1 MARERVV
8 INIEVNSDVATIEA
22 TRQALERLTREN
34 NDLNDSYERNR
45 RTLREVTKENKR
57 LDRDSDAVGNTLRR
71 MSQNTARATG
81 RFSGFGKQVFSLR
94 KDMGML
100 IGAFGGIIKVVNKLA
115 LLEIPILAAG
125 MATITLLFKSG
136 TGFIKMYQ
144 AAMSSLAY
152 AAAGVG
158 VAVTTAV
165 AAMREFQSVQF
176 APMYSE
182 GSASTA
188 DRFVAASQAMKMF
201 VDNSRLAVV
210 GSESLGKAFG
220 TLSKQSPVTGGTVA
234 AFETLMNVVAGSGGD
249 IGKGAENLA
258 SFLAQVQ
265 KSGVGGAGEAAKAL
279 GADFEKIIKEAQ
291 ALGYTTQEEF
301 FKAAAEGT
309 LGETFQK
316 KYAGQL
322 DALNNTLI
330 GRFKTAFSEIRMLLT
345 DIGYEFLQPVGEAV
359 MQIRNIITRT
369 LLQVSPMIKEFGTD
383 TFLGDIVNLID
394 KVSVKFVS
402 LMNRYLG
409 TTPGIFEFIGNIF
422 GKIGAAFEKV
432 QDWARQFVDAGQV
445 IIDNFIRPIWDG
457 LMDKFGGGMNTLA
470 DLVEEN
476 APMIRSLA
484 DNVVDVIVAIG
495 EYGNMLKKAFIAVIP
510 VLNVFLKVTEKI
522 FSIWTKISNGLLSL
536 FGSIGG
542 GFGKAMAAVPILY
555 GSLVLFSR
563 FFKVFGSM
571 FGKDMNVKANNV
583 YVNGRGV
590 GGPGGYGGGMPAGN
604 QRMGLFGRMGNAYK
618 GAAAGGAGFGGR
630 FAAMGTAGRRQ
641 LGYINNTYGFAN
653 MGMMLGGTAL
663 MAGGQ
668 SLGGNSTAGGAL
680 VTNAGT
686 ALTAAGT
693 AKVFGVGKTG
703 SALVAAPFA
712 AYGASKSV
720 SNAIQDFSGGR
731 LGKADAAGYL
741 GMTAAGAG
749 AGAAAGAAVGSIGGP
764 VGAAIGAVIGTV
776 VGGVVGAVN
785 AGKFQ
790 KEAKNAAKDL
800 INTYTTAIDDAFA
813 AGDVDGLTKARDEFV
828 KQNKANFE
836 TLKDPATYAKKM
848 EEYQKQLAAIDD
860 KIETYSANAGLA
872 EKHFNLSTDALN
884 KLAEAAGID
893 PQTKLLTFTDV
904 LKLVAKT
911 ANEQSRILKEAYSRL
926 GGQALGGAI
935 DRLTNIENRQATSNQ
950 LDAAQLALGS
960 APSESK
966 MIDFIRKQIE
976 FSTNRYGEFGGMAN
990 AYQSILAG
998 VQGEEL
1004 GFLSPESKKRLL
1016 EITKEALDPTTLL
1029 NSIDQ
1034 DALAE
1039 ILKDKGGLAGKT
1051 PDQILK
1057 FVADE
1062 VRRDPN
1068 FLANVTFADTTRNVA
1083 LTNALLGGPIQ
1094 TGYSSP
1100 QGFMPSAANPPAPVT
1115 VNTTINATALTPQAL
1130 DAIINDIN
1138 TKIRV
1143 AQEKGGVTRNP
1154 FTNP

>member
-94 KDMGML
+94 KDLGML
-100 IGAFGGIIKVVNKLA
+100 IGAFGGMIRVVNKLA

-136 TGFIKMYQ
+136 TGFVNMYR

-176 APMYSE
+176 APMYVE
-182 GSASTA
+182 GSASTT

-258 SFLAQVQ
+258 AFLAQVQ

-291 ALGYTTQEEF
+291 ALGITTQEEF

-309 LGETFQK
+309 LGETFQT

-369 LLQVSPMIKEFGTD
+369 ILQLSPMIKEFGTE
-383 TFLGDIVNLID
+383 TFLADVVNLID
-394 KVSVKFVS
+394 RTATKFVG

-409 TTPGIFEFIGNIF
+409 TTPGIFEFIGNVF

-445 IIDNFIRPIWDG
+445 IIDNFIEPIWNG

-470 DLVEEN
+470 DLVEAN
-476 APMIRSLA
+476 APLIRSLA
-484 DNVVDVIVAIG
+484 DNVVDVIAALG
-495 EYGNMLKKAFIAVIP
+495 EYANMLKRAFIAVIP
-510 VLNVFLKVTEKI
+510 LINVFLKITEKI
-522 FSIWTKISNGLLSL
+522 FSIWTKISNSLLNL
-536 FGSIGG
+536 FGSVGG
-542 GFGKAMAAVPILY
+542 GFGKAMAAVPVLY

-563 FFKVFGSM
+563 FFKVFGGM
-571 FGKDMNVKANNV
+571 FGKDMNIRANNV
-583 YVNGRGV
+583 NVM
-590 GGPGGYGGGMPAGN
+590 GPGGSPIGGGSPV
-604 QRMGLFGRMGNAYK
+604 
-618 GAAAGGAGFGGR
+618 GGGGGGR
-630 FAAMGTAGRRQ
+630 FANSRFGR
-641 LGYINNTYGFAN
+641 GFN
-653 MGMMLGGTAL
+653 RVVSRLGGGTTAALIGGSAL

-668 SLGGNSTAGGAL
+668 MAGGGSTAGALMTGA
-680 VTNAGT
+680 
-686 ALTAAGT
+686 
-693 AKVFGVGKTG
+693 G
-703 SALVAAPFA
+703 SALNVAALAKFANVSTAGAGYLAAPVA
-712 AYGASKSV
+712 AYGSGKATA
-720 SNAIQDFSGGR
+720 NFIQNVSGGR
-731 LGKADAAGYL
+731 LGKDDAVGKL
-741 GMTAAGAG
+741 GLAAAGAG
-749 AGAAAGAAVGSIGGP
+749 TGAATGALIGGAVGGP
-764 VGAAIGAVIGTV
+764 VGAAIGAVLGTV
-776 VGGVVGAVN
+776 AGGVAGYLN

-790 KEAKNAAKDL
+790 KEARNAAEDL
-800 INTYTTAIDDAFA
+800 IESYTTSIDDAFA
-813 AGDVDGLTKARDEFV
+813 AGDVEGLTKARDEFV
-828 KQNKANFE
+828 KQNKANFD

-860 KIETYSANAGLA
+860 KIETYSSNAALA
-872 EKHFNLSTDALN
+872 EKHFGLSTDALN

-893 PQTKLLTFTDV
+893 PQTQLLNFADV

-911 ANEQSRILKEAYSRL
+911 GTEQSRILKQAWAGL
-926 GGQALGGAI
+926 GGQALGGAL
-935 DRLTNIENRQATSNQ
+935 DVLTRIENRQATSNQ
-950 LDAAQLALGS
+950 LDAAQLTAIA
-960 APSESK
+960 APTEK
-966 MIDFIRKQIE
+966 NLIDLVKKQIE

-990 AYQSILAG
+990 AYQTILGAIEGPEFQGMSDIGKANLLNLVTESLDPSTILA
-998 VQGEEL
+998 
-1004 GFLSPESKKRLL
+1004 
-1016 EITKEALDPTTLL
+1016 
-1029 NSIDQ
+1029 SIDQ
-1034 DALAE
+1034 TRLAE
-1039 ILKDKGGLAGKT
+1039 MLGGMDATKGKT
-1051 PDQILK
+1051 PEQILDM
-1057 FVADE
+1057 VADR
-1062 VRRDPN
+1062 VKGDPT
-1068 FLANVTFADTTRNVA
+1068 FLANLQYAQTSRNNPLA
-1083 LTNALLGGPIQ
+1083 NALLGG
-1094 TGYSSP
+1094 TGTGDFMSSP
-1100 QGFMPSAANPPAPVT
+1100 YGAQPIIKGSVPQSIIIETNITAA
-1115 VNTTINATALTPQAL
+1115 AL
-1130 DAIINDIN
+1130 DPATMKRITDDIN
-1138 TKIRV
+1138 RRIRE
-1143 AQEKGGVTRNP
+1143 AQERGGTTTTTGGGR
-1154 FTNP
+1154 